1 MGASSGF
8 LNFESTDREQVQ
20 KEFSEYRQECLYE
33 YGHNAYSGSFA
44 TLQDTLIFNSRE
56 FTDVREAE
64 DYILNNTEKWGNAM
78 ACTIKEEGKEPYTLV
93 GGWLAK

>member
-8 LNFESTDREQVQ
+8 LNFESTDKEQVQ

-56 FTDVREAE
+56 FTDKREAQE
-64 DYILNNTEKWGNAM
+64 YILDSTEKWGNAI
-78 ACTIKEEGKEPYTLV
+78 AVTIKEEGKEPYTLV
-93 GGWLAK
+93 GGWLAE